1 MQKVMIR
8 GLARDDK
15 TLRQLGV
22 ASGAKVMVVGS
33 TLTDVLS
40 VAKPDTKVSER
51 GGGGGRLILCPSGLH
66 VSPFVGR
73 WEVVENYGP
82 HGPC

>member
-33 TLTDVLS
+33 TLNDVLS
-40 VAKPDTKVSER
+40 VAKPDTKVSFHAMCVCVW
-51 GGGGGRLILCPSGLH
+51 GGGEFDGWGETRRDGT
-66 VSPFVGR
+66 G
-73 WEVVENYGP
+73 
-82 HGPC
+82 

>member
-51 GGGGGRLILCPSGLH
+51 GG
-66 VSPFVGR
+66 
-73 WEVVENYGP
+73 EVEG
-82 HGPC
+82 